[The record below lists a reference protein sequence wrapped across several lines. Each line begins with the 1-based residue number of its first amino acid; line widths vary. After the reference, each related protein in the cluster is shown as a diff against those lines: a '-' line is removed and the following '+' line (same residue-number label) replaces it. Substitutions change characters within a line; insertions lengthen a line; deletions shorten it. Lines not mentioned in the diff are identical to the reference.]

1 MTSLEIPGFVTALLA
16 QEMKEAVDRVLKR
29 IAADY
34 AIPYDDLFA
43 KYLADDVEILSS
55 KLEHITIKRS
65 VPRPIVP
72 PEDRC
77 MARTWNA
84 GRGGQCK
91 KRHAAGEEY
100 CKAHAKA
107 VDSLKYGRI
116 DQDPPAGVFN
126 KPSKRDKMY

>member
-16 QEMKEAVDRVLKR
+16 QEMKDAVDRVLKR
-29 IAADY
+29 VAVDFS
-34 AIPYDDLFA
+34 IPYDDLFA

-65 VPRPIVP
+65 VPRPVVP
-72 PEDRC
+72 TEDRC

-91 KRHAAGEEY
+91 KRHAADQQY
-100 CKAHAKA
+100 CKAHAKVA
-107 VDSLKYGRI
+107 EELKYGRI
-116 DQDPPAGVFN
+116 DQPPPAGVF
-126 KPSKRDKMY
+126 KPSKREKMY

>member
-1 MTSLEIPGFVTALLA
+1 VTALLA

-29 IAADY
+29 VAVDY

-65 VPRPIVP
+65 VPRPDVP

-91 KRHAAGEEY
+91 KRHAADQEY

-107 VDSLKYGRI
+107 ELKYGRI
-116 DQDPPAGVFN
+116 DQAAPAGVFN
-126 KPSKRDKMY
+126 KPGKREKMY